1 VNLARVFLIVAALLA
16 AGLTALLVRNFLH
29 ETENRAAGNA
39 AAQAALTSVHVMVA
53 AKDLAAGTILGSD
66 DVRWQ
71 SWPEDS
77 LHPAYVRQGSG
88 ADKNIAGAA
97 VRRAIAAGEPIT
109 SGRLVR
115 PGEAGFLAGA
125 LTAGMRAATVQVTAE
140 TGAAGFILPGDRIDV
155 VLTRDVQNG
164 EPTEHAGRQVISET
178 VSRDIR
184 VLAVDQ
190 TVDDV
195 KAQAQLGKTVT
206 LEVTPRQ
213 AEALAVAK
221 QVGQVSLALRS
232 LARNPAVEDRHAADA
247 DAQLS
252 GFLMERTAAS
262 RRVLTAARGLPA
274 GTLLRDT
281 DIVWVEQGPDAIAA
295 GMVVEAQASMLSLR
309 GSYLKRALTT
319 GETINQSDL
328 IAPGEQGFILAA
340 LAPGLRAV
348 SVEVTQVSGVSGFV
362 SPGDRV
368 DVILTHEVQDT
379 SDNPVLNPRRFTET
393 VLHDIR
399 LLAIEQTVD
408 PMSGKPV
415 VGKTVTLE
423 VTAQQS
429 EVVALAAAMGTMSLA
444 LRSTLA
450 AELPATPNG
459 AISDLGLSGSLRDF
473 LVRGTARDPDL
484 LRHRSEAGLAGT
496 PSLPR
501 GCARAVRV
509 YRALQSST
517 VTVGR

>member
-1 VNLARVFLIVAALLA
+1 MLIVAALFA
-16 AGLTALLVRNFLH
+16 AGLTALLVRNFLQ

-39 AAQAALTSVHVMVA
+39 AAEAQQRGIQVLVA
-53 AKDLAAGTILGSD
+53 AVDLPAGTIIDSD
-66 DVRWQ
+66 DYRWQ
-71 SWPEDS
+71 SWPDGS
-77 LHPAYVRQGSG
+77 VRPEYLQRDN
-88 ADKNIAGAA
+88 AKAEKTVIGAA
-97 VRRAIAAGEPIT
+97 VRRAVTAGEPLT
-109 SGRLVR
+109 RGRVVR
-115 PGEAGFLAGA
+115 PDEAGFLAGA
-125 LTAGMRAATVQVTAE
+125 LAPGMRAATVQVTAE

-155 VLTRDVQNG
+155 VLTRDAQTG
-164 EPTEHAGRQVISET
+164 EASESNGRQVISET
-178 VSRDIR
+178 VLRDIR

-190 TVDDV
+190 TVNDV
-195 KAQAQLGKTVT
+195 KAKAQLGKTVT
-206 LEVTPRQ
+206 LELTPRQ

-232 LARNPAVEDRHAADA
+232 LARNAEAEARLAETSDS
-247 DAQLS
+247 QLS

-262 RRVLTAARGLPA
+262 RRVLTAARELPP

-281 DIVWVEQGPDAIAA
+281 DIAWVEIRPDEIRT
-295 GMVVEAQASMLSLR
+295 GMVVEAQTSKLSLR
-309 GSYLKRALTT
+309 GSYLKRTLAA
-319 GETINQSDL
+319 GETVKADDL
-328 IAPGEQGFILAA
+328 IAPGEQGFILSA

-379 SDNPVLNPRRFTET
+379 SDKPVLNPRRFTET
-393 VLHDIR
+393 ILHDIR

-429 EVVALAAAMGTMSLA
+429 EVVALAAAMGTLSLA
-444 LRSTLA
+444 LRATLA
-450 AELPATPNG
+450 AELPATMNG

-484 LRHRSEAGLAGT
+484 LRHRSEAGLTGT
-496 PSLPR
+496 TVLPR
-501 GCARAVRV
+501 GKARSVRV
-509 YRALQSST
+509 YRALQPST